1 MEALREINRMSD
13 NQPLYQ
19 ILYNSLHDKILSG
32 EYSEGEKLPTEKELA
47 EQFSVSNI
55 TSKKALEMLAKD
67 GFIKRMPGKGS
78 FVLKLSSEDSKE
90 AIPRSGTTLIGV
102 ILSDFSESYGTSLL
116 SGIEEEA
123 SKNGCFIVPK
133 RTYGDQNLE
142 NEVIDSLIDMGI
154 DGIIVMPVHGEN
166 YNPKILKLILDGF
179 PIVLMDCDLKGIP
192 TAFVGTDN
200 KGAAKMA
207 TDYLLKQ
214 GHRSISFLSSPPNDT
229 TTLEDRIEGFIL
241 SHAEHGVKVNES
253 IWLTHLVSTLPE
265 MSTNDNVESDCEKI
279 KEMILKH
286 PEITCLFVTEYN
298 LAELALQ
305 TVKSLNKSV
314 PDDISILC
322 FDGPF
327 NNVGDYFF
335 THIRQKENQIGST
348 AVKLV
353 LEQLAGGDKV
363 EKIFLDGV
371 LIIGKS
377 VKSLKP

>member
-1 MEALREINRMSD
+1 MSES
-13 NQPLYQ
+13 QPLYQ
-19 ILYNSLHDKILSG
+19 ILYNSIHDKIIDG
-32 EYSEGEKLPTEKELA
+32 VYAEGEKLPTEKELA
-47 EQFSVSNI
+47 EQFGVSNI
-55 TSKKALEMLAKD
+55 TSKKALEMLAND

-78 FVLKLSSEDSKE
+78 FVLKQSDNSATKDADSK
-90 AIPRSGTTLIGV
+90 SSSTMIGV
-102 ILSDFSESYGTSLL
+102 ILSDFSESYGTNLL

-133 RTYGDQNLE
+133 RTYGDQNIE
-142 NEVIDSLIDMGI
+142 NKVIDSLIDIGI

-200 KGAAKMA
+200 KEAAKLA
-207 TDYLLKQ
+207 TDYLLDN
-214 GHRSISFLSSPPNDT
+214 GHHAISFMSSPPNDT
-229 TTLEDRIEGFIL
+229 TTIEDRIEGFIM
-241 SHAEHGVKVNES
+241 SHAEHGVKVDES
-253 IWLTHLVSTLPE
+253 IWLTQLVSTLPN
-265 MSTNDNVESDCEKI
+265 MSTNDNINSDCKKI
-279 KEMILKH
+279 KEMLINH

-305 TVKSLNKSV
+305 VVKSMNKSV

-327 NNVGDYFF
+327 NYAGDYFF
-335 THIRQKENQIGST
+335 THIRQKEKQIGAT
-348 AVKLV
+348 AVNLV
-353 LEQLAGGDKV
+353 LEQLGGKENV
-363 EKIFLDGV
+363 EKIFLDGT

-377 VKSLKP
+377 VKSLK